1 MKNRFR
7 TALLAVG
14 LMTGLATTAVAA
26 PATNP
31 QVQFDTIMGSFVVEL
46 EPKAAPKTVAN
57 FLQYVKSGFY
67 QGTIFHRVIP
77 GFVIQGGA
85 SLCRNL

>member
-14 LMTGLATTAVAA
+14 LMAGLATTAVAA

-31 QVQFDTIMGSFVVEL
+31 QVQFDTNMGSFVVEL
-46 EPKAAPKTVAN
+46 EPKAAPRPWPTSYNTSRAAFIKAR
-57 FLQYVKSGFY
+57 FS
-67 QGTIFHRVIP
+67 I
-77 GFVIQGGA
+77 A
-85 SLCRNL
+85 